1 MLINFVIK
9 YAFMAWREH
18 NSSATAKSTGTRV
31 SVYPICMPMPCH
43 FQYIYLR
50 AHLYLHIFLASGHVD
65 TCLKRK

>member
-18 NSSATAKSTGTRV
+18 NSSGVHV
-31 SVYPICMPMPCH
+31 SVYPICVCLCH
-43 FQYIYLR
+43 FQYIYLG